1 MSKTLYAAGG
11 LALLAVAGWA
21 GQSDYEHELLE
32 QRAYAEKVCDGTWP
46 DYKQLGETLDCN
58 EIWAEDVI

>member
-1 MSKTLYAAGG
+1 MTKVRYAAGG

-32 QRAYAEKVCDGTWP
+32 QRAYAEKVCNGDWP
-46 DYKQLGETLDCN
+46 DYKQLGEKLDCRA
-58 EIWAEDVI
+58 IRAEDVI

>member
-1 MSKTLYAAGG
+1 MSKALYAAGG

-46 DYKQLGETLDCN
+46 DYKQLGETLN
-58 EIWAEDVI
+58 